1 MKKTVIVSLLFAA
14 IISMSFVM
22 TADEPIYKN
31 LKVLPRNIKRNQM
44 DSVMKH
50 FTVSL
55 NVKCNFCH
63 TYNEELKAMDFASDA
78 NDHKGIAR
86 EMIKMTTK
94 LNEKYFDVKDKTK
107 LNTYQEVTCY
117 TCHNG
122 KVHPAKFPAQAK
134 PETDTT
140 RRS

>member
-14 IISMSFVM
+14 MISMSFVI
-22 TADEPIYKN
+22 TAGEPIYKN
-31 LKVLPRNIKRNQM
+31 LKVLPKNINKEQM

-55 NVKCNFCH
+55 GVKCNFCH
-63 TYNEELKAMDFASDA
+63 TYNQELKAMDYASDA
-78 NDHKGIAR
+78 NKHKGIAR
-86 EMIKMTTK
+86 EMMKMTTK

-107 LNTYQEVTCY
+107 LNAYQEVTCF

-122 KVHPAKFPAQAK
+122 KAHPAKFPAAAK
-134 PETDTT
+134 PQSDTT
-140 RRS
+140 KRS

>member
-14 IISMSFVM
+14 MISMSFGI
-22 TADEPIYKN
+22 TSEEPIYKN
-31 LKVLPRNIKRNQM
+31 LKVLPKNINKMQM

-63 TYNEELKAMDFASDA
+63 TYNQELKAMDYASDA
-78 NDHKGIAR
+78 NKHKGVAR
-86 EMIKMTTK
+86 EMMKMTTQ

-107 LNTYQEVTCY
+107 LNAYQEVTCY

-122 KVHPAKFPAQAK
+122 KVHPPKFPAAPKAQS
-134 PETDTT
+134 DST
-140 RRS
+140 RKS